1 MMSEEL
7 ERILVRL
14 SEPDNAVIQQATAEL
29 KQAFKDP
36 AIIPALCA
44 VMTGSQ
50 NPQVRQ
56 SAAVMLRMRVRKH
69 WKKISPDHRES
80 LKAVVLQALQNETEH
95 TVRHSLSQ
103 LCAVLVKHET
113 PDRWPALL
121 ALLNQSTKSNNP
133 QDRQVGLLLLS
144 KVVGSNPEPFKPHYK
159 QLLQLFGTV
168 LQDLNNPTA
177 LYYCI
182 LTLTAITAYTGTEE
196 LVCYA
201 SFD

>member
-1 MMSEEL
+1 MSEEL
-7 ERILVRL
+7 ERILARL
-14 SEPDNAVIQQATAEL
+14 TEPDNAVIQQATGEL
-29 KQAFKDP
+29 KQTFKDP

-80 LKAVVLQALQNETEH
+80 LKAVVLQALQQETEH

-103 LCAVLVKHET
+103 LSAVLVKHET

-121 ALLNQSTKSNNP
+121 ALLNQSTKAVTHRIDRWSFYCLAKWWDQTRSPLSPTTSNFSSCL
-133 QDRQVGLLLLS
+133 GLFS
-144 KVVGSNPEPFKPHYK
+144 K
-159 QLLQLFGTV
+159 T
-168 LQDLNNPTA
+168 
-177 LYYCI
+177 
-182 LTLTAITAYTGTEE
+182 
-196 LVCYA
+196 
-201 SFD
+201 